1 MIINVIWDIFRYYF
15 TSLVGKIS
23 YVDHPCCI
31 TLFEVIQHRG
41 FIEMGH
47 HGHVLNFVIL
57 GRIHGCDI
65 IVLDCPLLKTAQKKV
80 KFGKR
85 GKENSLWQ

>member
-1 MIINVIWDIFRYYF
+1 MY
-15 TSLVGKIS
+15 LVRGKS

-47 HGHVLNFVIL
+47 HGHVLNFVVL

-65 IVLDCPLLKTAQKKV
+65 ILFYGPLLKMAQKKV
-80 KFGKR
+80 TFGNCK
-85 GKENSLWQ
+85 KNSAWQ

>member
-1 MIINVIWDIFRYYF
+1 MIINMICDIVKYY
-15 TSLVGKIS
+15 LIVGKIS

-57 GRIHGCDI
+57 GRVHGCDI
-65 IVLDCPLLKTAQKKV
+65 VLLDCLLLKNGNPFLV
-80 KFGKR
+80 FLIMHL
-85 GKENSLWQ
+85 SLSHC